1 MQGIAERI
9 RMMLGERPFRA
20 FTVHTSDGQVVTVRD
35 SNFAWLHPFGRTM
48 YVCPDPSA
56 DTEEV
61 INVLHVTK
69 LSKGGR
75 QSHNRRNK

>member
-9 RMMLGERPFRA
+9 RLMLEGRPFRA
-20 FTVHTSDGQVVTVRD
+20 FSVHTSDGKVVTVRD
-35 SNFAWLHPFGRTM
+35 ANFAWLHPFGRTM
-48 YVCPDPSA
+48 YVCQDPSV

-69 LSKGGR
+69 LEETRCS
-75 QSHNRRNK
+75 